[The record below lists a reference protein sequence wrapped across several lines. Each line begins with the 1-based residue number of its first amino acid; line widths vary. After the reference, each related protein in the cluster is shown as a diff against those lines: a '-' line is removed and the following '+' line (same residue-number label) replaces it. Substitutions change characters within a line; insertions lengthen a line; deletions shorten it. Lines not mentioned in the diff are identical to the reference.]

1 MTSLSSCE
9 SKCYAITEVATEMMY
24 IKQIFDFLEIEV
36 ELPMTIQCDNQGAVF
51 LAKNET
57 SVRTKHVNVRY
68 HFIRELIEQGVIR
81 LVYINTKSNTADAL
95 TKNLPVDPYERLLA
109 PMFCD

>member
-1 MTSLSSCE
+1 
-9 SKCYAITEVATEMMY
+9 MMY

-36 ELPMTIQCDNQGAVF
+36 ELPMTIKCDNQGAVF

-57 SVRTKHVNVRY
+57 STHTKHVDVRY
-68 HFIRELIEQGVIR
+68 HFICELVEQGVIR

-95 TKNLPVDPYERLLA
+95 TKNLPTDPYERLLA
-109 PMFCD
+109 PMFRD